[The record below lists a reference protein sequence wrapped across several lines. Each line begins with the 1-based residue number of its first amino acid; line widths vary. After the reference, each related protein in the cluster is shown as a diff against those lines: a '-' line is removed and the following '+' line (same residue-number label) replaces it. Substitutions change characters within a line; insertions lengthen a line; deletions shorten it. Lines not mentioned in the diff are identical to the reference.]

1 MLASGRESDFY
12 FDGRQTALHPEGAWL
27 IGNLFYDLLS
37 DLPQL
42 DAVGGMTLG
51 ADPLVTATSVIS
63 WTRERPVAAFIVRKS
78 PKGHGTNQYIEGLA
92 NLKPG
97 APVAMLE
104 DVVTTGGSLLT
115 ACERVKDAGFNIVA
129 VCTVLDREEGGSE
142 AIAAAGYTL
151 RALFRR
157 KELLELGRRA

>member
-1 MLASGRESDFY
+1 M
-12 FDGRQTALHPEGAWL
+12 
-27 IGNLFYDLLS
+27 
-37 DLPQL
+37 
-42 DAVGGMTLG
+42 
-51 ADPLVTATSVIS
+51 
-63 WTRERPVAAFIVRKS
+63 
-78 PKGHGTNQYIEGLA
+78 
-92 NLKPG
+92 
-97 APVAMLE
+97 
-104 DVVTTGGSLLT
+104 TTGGSLLT